1 MAGQEPASDQ
11 KAVSVQPKKKAFKK
25 KFGGGGGSS
34 SSIGAFGGNGGVL
47 PCRAGQ
53 GWIRPELQALLK
65 WSCRHRLHQA
75 LQLVRKLEPPGQL
88 KTVAP
93 GLLGFIH
100 D

>member
-1 MAGQEPASDQ
+1 MAVQEPAGDQ
-11 KAVSVQPKKKAFKK
+11 QVASVQPKKKAFRK
-25 KFGGGGGSS
+25 KFGGSGCSG
-34 SSIGAFGGNGGVL
+34 IGAFGSNGGVL

-75 LQLVRKLEPPGQL
+75 LQLVGKLEPPGQL

-93 GLLGFIH
+93 GLLVFIQ